1 MRPLPLRLKA
11 VNLSVESMAARSAS
25 ASGPISLSLSFRS
38 LSIVPV
44 LALIAFAR
52 SMAPSVLNLF
62 SFSNGMLADD
72 PRRTGWRTVLLP
84 HIPSSIDSLVA
95 DESPVS
101 EVLNAAYAMHE
112 FTDMHIDALLD
123 WLDAC
128 RQR

>member
-1 MRPLPLRLKA
+1 M
-11 VNLSVESMAARSAS
+11 
-25 ASGPISLSLSFRS
+25 
-38 LSIVPV
+38 

-52 SMAPSVLNLF
+52 SMAPSVLILF

-72 PRRTGWRTVLLP
+72 PRRTGWWTVLLP

>member
-1 MRPLPLRLKA
+1 
-11 VNLSVESMAARSAS
+11 
-25 ASGPISLSLSFRS
+25 
-38 LSIVPV
+38 
-44 LALIAFAR
+44 
-52 SMAPSVLNLF
+52 MAPSVLILF